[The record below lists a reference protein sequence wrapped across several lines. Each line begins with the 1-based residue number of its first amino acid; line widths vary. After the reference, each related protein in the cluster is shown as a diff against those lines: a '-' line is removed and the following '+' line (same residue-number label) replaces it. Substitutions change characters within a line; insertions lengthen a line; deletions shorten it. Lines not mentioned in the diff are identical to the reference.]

1 MEVARIGR
9 VSKADRTRR
18 RKSDRARR
26 AQAKAKT
33 SPRPAKADAAP
44 DFRPLRF
51 PGTLAF
57 VGSGCLLV
65 LEIVAG
71 RMLAPAV
78 GASLYTWTSVIGVV
92 LAGLSIGNY
101 LGGRLADRRP
111 DPTTLSYLYLASAL
125 SSALILLLSRDLT
138 NVAAP
143 ASWSAPLQVLWLGTI
158 LLFVP
163 SILLGMVTP
172 LIVKLSLRSLDATG
186 RVVGR
191 IQAAASLGSI
201 VGVFLTGFFLISVLG
216 TRPVVASVAA
226 ALLCLAVASNP
237 PWGAQSPQE
246 RRASDNVL
254 IGFPVVAIGVAALL
268 LTYNNPCLRESKY
281 YCIQV
286 HTDQSGQYK
295 ELLLDPLIHGLV
307 SIRDPTELV
316 YPYERLYGEVVNATY
331 KRDRPLSAFAVGGG
345 TYTFPRY
352 LEKYHHGNTLVAE
365 IDPEVTAVVRSQ
377 FGLHDSPGIRTINED
392 ARPVLRDRPSGE
404 RYDLVLGDAFAD
416 IGIPF
421 HLVTR
426 QFNELVKSHLKP
438 DGMYLANVIDG
449 VNYDFLRSY
458 MKTMQKTF
466 PYLRLMVSPV
476 GSGEQNTFV
485 IVASRRPPPQT
496 RSMAP
501 PNRVTDFL
509 RQRDT
514 VTLTDD
520 HAPVDQLLAPV
531 FRKRLHRH
539 PGQGQAGG

>member
-1 MEVARIGR
+1 

-18 RKSDRARR
+18 RRSDRARR
-26 AQAKAKT
+26 ALAKT
-33 SPRPAKADAAP
+33 KTSRRPVKADAAP
-44 DFRPLRF
+44 GSRPLRF

-57 VGSGCLLV
+57 IGSGCLLV

-71 RMLAPAV
+71 RMLAPVV

-101 LGGRLADRRP
+101 LGGRLADRWP
-111 DPTTLSYLYLASAL
+111 DRTTLSYLYLASAL
-125 SSALILLLSRDLT
+125 ASALILLLSRDLT

-143 ASWSAPLQVLWLGTI
+143 ASWSAPLQVLWLTTI
-158 LLFVP
+158 LFFVP

-246 RRASDNVL
+246 TRASDGVL
-254 IGFPVVAIGVAALL
+254 IGFPVIAIGVAALL

-286 HTDQSGQYK
+286 HPDQSGQYK
-295 ELLLDPLIHGLV
+295 ELLLDPLVNGVV
-307 SIRDPTELV
+307 SIQDPTRLV
-316 YPYERLYGEVVNATY
+316 YPYERLYGEIVNATY
-331 KRDRPLSAFAVGGG
+331 KRDRPLSAFAIGGG

-352 LEKYHHGNTLVAE
+352 LEKHHHGNTLVAE
-365 IDPEVTAVVRSQ
+365 IDPEVTDVVRSQ

-392 ARPVLRDRPSGE
+392 ARPVLRDRPKGE
-404 RYDLVLGDAFAD
+404 RYDLVLGDAFGD
-416 IGIPF
+416 IAIPYQ
-421 HLVTR
+421 LVTR
-426 QFNELVKSHLKP
+426 EFNELVKSHLKP
-438 DGMYLANVIDG
+438 DGMYLANVVDG
-449 VNYDFLRSY
+449 VNYDFLRSC
-458 MKTMQKTF
+458 MKTLMKTF
-466 PYLRLMVSPV
+466 PYVRLLVSPLAR
-476 GSGEQNTFV
+476 GEQNTFV
-485 IVASRRPPPQT
+485 IVASMRPPAQT
-496 RSMAP
+496 RSMASP
-501 PNRVTDFL
+501 GRVTDFL
-509 RQRDT
+509 RQREAEA

-539 PGQGQAGG
+539 PGEEQVGG